1 MPNDITQ
8 KAIKMMLNG
17 GTLLSEPCPYCKGV
31 RVMKDGHALCVNCGK
46 EPKQKPTK
54 TQTKEKKS
62 VSTLKTLEQKLEKLS
77 SQLEGETDP
86 AKQQGLI
93 KSIDSLIDVIAK
105 LKSNK
110 KVFIFTFLL
119 SILSMAD
126 KKKNAPL
133 PASSAGLLKFF
144 G

>member
-1 MPNDITQ
+1 
-8 KAIKMMLNG
+8 MLNG

-46 EPKQKPTK
+46 EPEQKSTK

-77 SQLEGETDP
+77 IQLEKENKP
-86 AKQQGLI
+86 AKQQELI

-105 LKSNK
+105 LKSN
-110 KVFIFTFLL
+110 
-119 SILSMAD
+119 
-126 KKKNAPL
+126 
-133 PASSAGLLKFF
+133 
-144 G
+144 

>member
-8 KAIKMMLNG
+8 KAIKMILSG

-31 RVMKDGHALCVNCGK
+31 RVMKDGYALCVNCGK
-46 EPKQKPTK
+46 EPEQKPIK

-77 SQLEGETDP
+77 SQLEVENEP
-86 AKQQGLI
+86 VKQQELI

-105 LKSNK
+105 LKSN
-110 KVFIFTFLL
+110 
-119 SILSMAD
+119 
-126 KKKNAPL
+126 
-133 PASSAGLLKFF
+133 
-144 G
+144 

>member
-1 MPNDITQ
+1 LPNDITQ

-46 EPKQKPTK
+46 EPKQKSTK

-77 SQLEGETDP
+77 SQLEREDKP
-86 AKQQGLI
+86 AIQQELI
-93 KSIDSLIDVIAK
+93 KSIDSLIDIIAK
-105 LKSNK
+105 LKSN
-110 KVFIFTFLL
+110 
-119 SILSMAD
+119 
-126 KKKNAPL
+126 
-133 PASSAGLLKFF
+133 
-144 G
+144 